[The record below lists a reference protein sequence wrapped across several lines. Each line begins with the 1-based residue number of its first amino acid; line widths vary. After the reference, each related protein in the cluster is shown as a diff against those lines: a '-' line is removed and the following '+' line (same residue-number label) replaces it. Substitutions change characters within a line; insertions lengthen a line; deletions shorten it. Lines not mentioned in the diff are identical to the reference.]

1 VWLTCGG
8 RGCWRRRRADG
19 GSPWA
24 GQVAPRWPHTRSQQ
38 SARRHLCT
46 LGLPGGCGC
55 SKAGSFQA
63 PDVPGWY
70 CCCCYCVHAAVQLGW
85 PHHVSH
91 AHRCR
96 RRPGGAR
103 GGQGLVG
110 RGRREG
116 GAWAEAGPGGPAGG
130 LQKQGLSA
138 LPPSAGSVRLQAPC
152 SCRPQLALS
161 DCRRPAL
168 AALSRRCPT
177 AGALLLLPLPACM
190 VGRVGR
196 DASRCQGSAMQECMT
211 RAQGEAGVRGCRRMG
226 RDSCT
231 DRPCCHLVG
240 CRRTRACATWRRWSG
255 SQPT

>member
-1 VWLTCGG
+1 MGHHGQARWPPDGPTHAPNSPRGGICVPWGSRGGAGVLRPVASRHLTCLAGIAAAATV
-8 RGCWRRRRADG
+8 CTRRC
-19 GSPWA
+19 SWA
-24 GQVAPRWPHTRSQQ
+24 GPTT
-38 SARRHLCT
+38 SAMPTAAGGVLVE
-46 LGLPGGCGC
+46 LG
-55 SKAGSFQA
+55 AGK
-63 PDVPGWY
+63 GWLGA
-70 CCCCYCVHAAVQLGW
+70 AAVRAAPGQKL
-85 PHHVSH
+85 VLVDRQ
-91 AHRCR
+91 AAFKNKVCR
-96 RRPGGAR
+96 
-103 GGQGLVG
+103 L
-110 RGRREG
+110 
-116 GAWAEAGPGGPAGG
+116 
-130 LQKQGLSA
+130 
-138 LPPSAGSVRLQAPC
+138 
-152 SCRPQLALS
+152 CRPQPAVS

-168 AALSRRCPT
+168 AALSWRCPT